1 MLRRDDVEKVQEPP
15 SHQLVPGP
23 YFGRL
28 TSLIA
33 RIEARVADPR
43 YGFIFTPPDEALRYG
58 WLASVARRL
67 LGTGPDAPGV
77 KVVDLS
83 EVPSQ
88 IMPLVAG
95 VLARLVYAIQF
106 WIEPAQRT
114 PVCMVCDEAHLYL
127 PSDGASGGSAVA
139 LRAFEAIAKEGR
151 KYGVG
156 LFVVSQRPTDV
167 SRTILSRCN
176 NFIVMRMKN
185 DHDRAMIE
193 RLVPETLAGVTEALR
208 DQRRG

>member
-1 MLRRDDVEKVQEPP
+1 M
-15 SHQLVPGP
+15 
-23 YFGRL
+23 
-28 TSLIA
+28 
-33 RIEARVADPR
+33 
-43 YGFIFTPPDEALRYG
+43 
-58 WLASVARRL
+58 
-67 LGTGPDAPGV
+67 
-77 KVVDLS
+77 
-83 EVPSQ
+83 
-88 IMPLVAG
+88 M
-95 VLARLVYAIQF
+95 
-106 WIEPAQRT
+106 
-114 PVCMVCDEAHLYL
+114 CDEAHLYL

>member
-15 SHQLVPGP
+15 SHQLVPG
-23 YFGRL
+23 L
-28 TSLIA
+28 
-33 RIEARVADPR
+33 
-43 YGFIFTPPDEALRYG
+43 
-58 WLASVARRL
+58 
-67 LGTGPDAPGV
+67 DAPGV

-88 IMPLVAG
+88 MMPLVAG